1 MSSLA
6 ENARELLMQA
16 AMPELKGM
24 VQAIDDF
31 VDAKVEVATHL
42 LGEFHMGTDAITGT
56 AANIQDLTLQLRS
69 KVDLFEF
76 TISNVA
82 QQIMS
87 GGGGK

>member
-1 MSSLA
+1 MPSMA
-6 ENARELLMQA
+6 DNARELLMQA
-16 AMPELKGM
+16 AMPELKAM

-31 VDAKVEVATHL
+31 VYAKVAVAVEL

-56 AANIQDLTLQLRS
+56 AANIEDLTLQLRS

-82 QQIMS
+82 QQIMN
-87 GGGGK
+87 GGYS